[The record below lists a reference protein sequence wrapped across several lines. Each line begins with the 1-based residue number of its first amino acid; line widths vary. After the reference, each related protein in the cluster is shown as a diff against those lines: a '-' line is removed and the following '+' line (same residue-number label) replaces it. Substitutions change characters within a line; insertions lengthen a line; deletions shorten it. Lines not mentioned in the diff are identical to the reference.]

1 MKRPGSGIRSHKM
14 SFCSNLMGESEGI
27 DAVSSTC
34 DFRPTVEG
42 FGMTERLEKVRPVQ
56 GTHLKLMGQKLAGQF
71 ALHQLL

>member
-42 FGMTERLEKVRPVQ
+42 LGMTERLEKVRPVQ